1 MRSLWLALA
10 TPALVVVSG
19 AAYAEQWQFEPTANL
34 ETGYDDNVR
43 LTSSSD
49 AEAAPHVNLDAGIR
63 AIRMT
68 EVSDVRFALG
78 LAGNWYSGVSDLDNT
93 SGFAGLDLGYRLER
107 HTLSL
112 GLSLASESTLTSE
125 VATTG
130 LVQVNRQQNTF
141 TVGPAWSY
149 LLSERARLNLAANY
163 QQVYYEDVQD
173 LPLYNYR
180 LGSVDFSGSYSYTER
195 LALTGRISYGR
206 YETQGPTNDY
216 ENVDL
221 MGGANYQLSATT
233 SLSALFG
240 LRRTEATIE
249 DVDQSTNT
257 QNSSGPTYA
266 LRFSKSFEAGGGL
279 SLEARRDLMPS
290 GSAEVLDT
298 TGLAANLD
306 VRFRPRWQFLLA
318 ATAYRNRQPDG
329 DSGIDDRTY
338 ASVEPGI
345 GYVIDESWR
354 LAASYRF
361 RWEDRNELDSNAVS
375 NAIYLSL
382 NWTRPSGL

>member
-1 MRSLWLALA
+1 MREPDGIFVILQPSLRSAMRSLWLALA

-195 LALTGRISYGR
+195 FALTGRISYGR
-206 YETQGPTNDY
+206 YETQGP
-216 ENVDL
+216 
-221 MGGANYQLSATT
+221 
-233 SLSALFG
+233 
-240 LRRTEATIE
+240 
-249 DVDQSTNT
+249 
-257 QNSSGPTYA
+257 
-266 LRFSKSFEAGGGL
+266 
-279 SLEARRDLMPS
+279 
-290 GSAEVLDT
+290 
-298 TGLAANLD
+298 
-306 VRFRPRWQFLLA
+306 
-318 ATAYRNRQPDG
+318 
-329 DSGIDDRTY
+329 
-338 ASVEPGI
+338 
-345 GYVIDESWR
+345 
-354 LAASYRF
+354 
-361 RWEDRNELDSNAVS
+361 
-375 NAIYLSL
+375 
-382 NWTRPSGL
+382 